1 MKQFR
6 SLMSVLLAILL
17 AVMTLT
23 GCSSKSAY
31 RDDYYEP
38 QSYNTAYDSAAGVV
52 TESYAEE
59 YWFEDDMK
67 SEVTSAATAFNESE
81 VQPDMSSKLIY
92 TATINVET
100 VTYEDTV
107 ANIRQ
112 LIEKSGGYIQDNS
125 SVDYGGYRSCYFTI
139 RVPQENYRSFV
150 TAASGLEMVTS
161 FNESVEN
168 VSQSYYDTQAR
179 LESAK
184 KELAGYQALYEQA
197 EDVEDMITISQAIND
212 VQYKIDYLSGEL
224 RNYDALVSY
233 STISIDVEEVSRL
246 RGSEV
251 PPTSFGQR
259 MSSAFK
265 NGWRN
270 TVNGFQDL
278 LVDIAYGWF
287 GWLVFIAIVVVATI
301 LIRRSVKKKKAAKA
315 QALQQMQQ
323 MQPQQMM
330 QPMQPQTM
338 QQQMMPTQA
347 PQENDPK
354 V

>member
-6 SLMSVLLAILL
+6 SLMSVLVACML
-17 AVMTLT
+17 VMMTLS

-31 RDDYYEP
+31 REDVYP
-38 QSYNTAYDSAAGVV
+38 SSPSASYDSAAGMM
-52 TESYAEE
+52 TEATSEE
-59 YWFEDDMK
+59 YWFDDAM
-67 SEVTSAATAFNESE
+67 EVEATSSYTAFNEAE
-81 VQPDMSSKLIY
+81 VKVDMSSKLIY
-92 TATINVET
+92 RATLNVET
-100 VTYEDTV
+100 ITYDDTI

-112 LIEKSGGYIQDNS
+112 LIEKSGGYIQDNN
-125 SVDYGGYRSCYFTI
+125 SVDYGGYRNCSFTI

-197 EDVEDMITISQAIND
+197 VDVDDMITISQAIND

-233 STISIDVEEVSRL
+233 STITIKVDEVSRL
-246 RGSEV
+246 RGTEV

-265 NGWRN
+265 TGWRN
-270 TVNGFQDL
+270 TVNGFQDM

-287 GWLVFIAIVVVATI
+287 GWLVFIAIVVVAVI
-301 LIRRSVKKKKAAKA
+301 LIRKSVKKKKAAKA
-315 QALQQMQQ
+315 LAMQQMQQ
-323 MQPQQMM
+323 AQMM
-330 QPMQPQTM
+330 QP
-338 QQQMMPTQA
+338 QA
-347 PQENDPK
+347 PISVAPVMNPQVPQDNENNE
-354 V
+354 